1 MEGWNEWYEERLKED
16 YDEWAG
22 KTVPAENYN
31 EALRE
36 IEDLKEEISR
46 VEEDLKDARDECKKL
61 MELLKEMDKEILRL
75 DKLKNK

>member
-1 MEGWNEWYEERLKED
+1 MENWNEWYEERQRED

-22 KTVPAENYN
+22 KTVPAEDYN
-31 EALRE
+31 EALYE

>member
-1 MEGWNEWYEERLKED
+1 MENWSEWYEERQRED

-36 IEDLKEEISR
+36 NEDLKEEISR
-46 VEEDLKDARDECKKL
+46 VEENLKDARDECKKL
-61 MELLKEMDKEILRL
+61 MELLKEMDKEIIKL
-75 DKLKNK
+75 DKLNIK